1 MIVGIGPIRCN
12 ISDAGFIGS
21 AFPDRDEGNLKRLEK
36 RGISSPSRR
45 IYWARI
51 LLNAGRGTLLS
62 RIPERNQECPRY
74 VKFGEENFP
83 WQIAP

>member
-21 AFPDRDEGNLKRLEK
+21 AFPDR
-36 RGISSPSRR
+36 
-45 IYWARI
+45 AR
-51 LLNAGRGTLLS
+51 TLLS
-62 RIPERNQECPRY
+62 RIPEMNQECPRY
-74 VKFGEENFP
+74 VKIRKENFP

>member
-21 AFPDRDEGNLKRLEK
+21 AFPDRDKGNLNRLEK

-45 IYWARI
+45 IYMAR
-51 LLNAGRGTLLS
+51 TLLS
-62 RIPERNQECPRY
+62 RIPEMNQECPRY
-74 VKFGEENFP
+74 VKIRKENFP